1 MNAQREPQRDLYTPR
16 LRLRLPRPEDAA
28 ILAPLMAPE
37 ISARLAS
44 WPASLDPDA
53 AATRLT
59 EARSA
64 AINGVAL
71 PLVVERRA
79 DGALLGWIG
88 ATRMETDANR
98 AVLTYWLGTPYH
110 GQGIMREAAPAA
122 LAATF
127 RHLGVQEVRAAVQM
141 DNTAS
146 RAILRALGMRPLGI
160 GHIWCAA
167 RGREEVCEWWAVQR
181 PADTQ
186 PGSTTETVALH
197 PHPQPPLIL
206 PMQTALQ

>member
-1 MNAQREPQRDLYTPR
+1 
-16 LRLRLPRPEDAA
+16 
-28 ILAPLMAPE
+28 MAPE

-44 WPASLDPDA
+44 WPASLEPSA

-64 AINGVAL
+64 AISGLAL
-71 PLVVERRA
+71 PLIVERRS
-79 DGALLGWIG
+79 DGAVAGWIG

-98 AVLTYWLGTPYH
+98 AVLTYWLGAQFH
-110 GQGIMREAAPAA
+110 GKGIMREAAPVA

-146 RAILRALGMRPLGI
+146 RAILRALGMRLLGL
-160 GHIWCAA
+160 GHIWCAS
-167 RGREEVCEWWAVQR
+167 RGREEICEWWAVER
-181 PADTQ
+181 PAETLA
-186 PGSTTETVALH
+186 GTTTESAAL
-197 PHPQPPLIL
+197 PQHPQMPFIL
-206 PMQTALQ
+206 PAQVTIQ